1 MKIIK
6 TPAEIDTRLKSFVV
20 VADSET
26 AMKNS
31 IDIVREYGYE
41 IKILDFWHKD
51 ISCHYN
57 PFKYVHSDQD
67 VYEVAD
73 CLFED
78 SKGIGGMA
86 EKQMFICML
95 LYLKRIRSSE
105 NLTFVDVTNL
115 LYEEIKIN
123 EFQCFDTLNKNGDEA
138 FTKAYCR
145 LKDLCPANRIQG
157 TVIALSVKI
166 CLAVPFLDNIFAD
179 DTLGLDDKT
188 IKNEKTAIFLP
199 DYDDDITFRDFYRL
213 AAMQLEKISQ
223 EE

>member
-31 IDIVREYGYE
+31 IDVVREYGYE
-41 IKILDFWHKD
+41 IKTLDFWHKD

-57 PFKYVHSDQD
+57 PFKYVHSNQD

-188 IKNEKTAIFLP
+188 IKNEKIAIFLP

>member
-166 CLAVPFLDNIFAD
+166 CLAVPFLDNIFAN

-199 DYDDDITFRDFYRL
+199 DYDDNITFKDFYRL

>member
-31 IDIVREYGYE
+31 IDIVKEYRYE

-67 VYEVAD
+67 VYEMAD

-199 DYDDDITFRDFYRL
+199 DYDDNITFRDFYRL

>member
-67 VYEVAD
+67 VYEMAD
-73 CLFED
+73 CIFKD
-78 SKGIGGMA
+78 IKGIGGMA
-86 EKQMFICML
+86 ERQMFICMI
-95 LYLKRIRSSE
+95 LYLRRIHSPE
-105 NLTFVDVTNL
+105 KLTFADVINL
-115 LYEEIKIN
+115 PYKEIKIN
-123 EFQCFDTLNKNGDEA
+123 GFQCFDTLNGNGDEA
-138 FTKAYCR
+138 FTKAYYR

-157 TVIALSVKI
+157 TVISLSVKI

-179 DTLGLDDKT
+179 DTLGLNDKS
-188 IKNEKTAIFLP
+188 IKYEKTAIFLP

>member
-31 IDIVREYGYE
+31 IDVVREYGYE

>member
-41 IKILDFWHKD
+41 IIILDFWHKD
-51 ISCHYN
+51 ISCHYY

-67 VYEVAD
+67 VYEMAD
-73 CLFED
+73 CIFKD
-78 SKGIGGMA
+78 IKGIGGMA
-86 EKQMFICML
+86 ERQMFICMI
-95 LYLKRIRSSE
+95 LYLRRIHSPE
-105 NLTFVDVTNL
+105 KLTFADVINL
-115 LYEEIKIN
+115 PYKEIKIN
-123 EFQCFDTLNKNGDEA
+123 GFQCFDTLNGNGDEA
-138 FTKAYCR
+138 FTKAYYR

-157 TVIALSVKI
+157 TAISLSVKI

-179 DTLGLDDKT
+179 DTLGLNDKS
-188 IKNEKTAIFLP
+188 IKYEKTAIFLP

>member
-57 PFKYVHSDQD
+57 SFKYVHSDQD

>member
-20 VADSET
+20 VANSET

-31 IDIVREYGYE
+31 IDIAREDGYE

-67 VYEVAD
+67 VYEMAD
-73 CLFED
+73 CLYED
-78 SKGIGGMA
+78 CKGIGSMA
-86 EKQMFICML
+86 EKRMLICVI
-95 LYLKRIRSSE
+95 LYLRRIRSPE
-105 NLTFVDVTNL
+105 NLTFADVTNL
-115 LYEEIKIN
+115 LYKEIKIN
-123 EFQCFDTLNKNGDEA
+123 GFQCFDTLNKNGDEV

-145 LKDLCPANRIQG
+145 LKDLCPVKYIQG
-157 TVIALSVKI
+157 TAISLSIKI
-166 CLAVPFLDNIFAD
+166 CIAVPYLDNIFAD
-179 DTLGLDDKT
+179 DTLGLDNT
-188 IKNEKTAIFLP
+188 VKNEKIAIFLP

-213 AAMQLEKISQ
+213 AAIQLGKIDW

>member
-67 VYEVAD
+67 VYEMAD
-73 CLFED
+73 CIFKD
-78 SKGIGGMA
+78 IKGIGGMA
-86 EKQMFICML
+86 ERQMFICMI
-95 LYLKRIRSSE
+95 LYLRRIHSPE
-105 NLTFVDVTNL
+105 KLTFADVINL
-115 LYEEIKIN
+115 PYKEIKIN
-123 EFQCFDTLNKNGDEA
+123 GFQCFDTLNGNGDEA
-138 FTKAYCR
+138 FTKAYYR
-145 LKDLCPANRIQG
+145 LKDLCPANRI
-157 TVIALSVKI
+157 
-166 CLAVPFLDNIFAD
+166 
-179 DTLGLDDKT
+179 
-188 IKNEKTAIFLP
+188 
-199 DYDDDITFRDFYRL
+199 
-213 AAMQLEKISQ
+213 
-223 EE
+223 

>member
-6 TPAEIDTRLKSFVV
+6 APAEIDTQLKSFVV
-20 VADSET
+20 VANSET

-31 IDIVREYGYE
+31 IDNARKYGYQ

-57 PFKYVHSDQD
+57 PFKYIHSDQD
-67 VYEVAD
+67 VYKMTD

-86 EKQMFICML
+86 ERQMFICMV
-95 LYLKRIRSSE
+95 LYLRRIRSPE
-105 NLTFVDVTNL
+105 NLTFADVTKL
-115 LYEEIKIN
+115 LYKEIEIN
-123 EFQCFDTLNKNGDEA
+123 GFQCFDTLNENGDEV

-145 LKDLCPANRIQG
+145 LKKLCPANRIPG
-157 TVIALSVKI
+157 TAISLSARI
-166 CLAVPFLDNIFAD
+166 CLTVSYLNNIFAD
-179 DTLGLDDKT
+179 DTLGLDNAV
-188 IKNEKTAIFLP
+188 KNEKTAIFLP

-213 AAMQLEKISQ
+213 AAMQLGKIDQ